1 MSSKINIC
9 EIVTG
14 HFRTLKDAD
23 TRKVSK
29 LDMFTF
35 LMLPIGLAIL
45 FATLAN
51 GMSKDLVSLLVNFS
65 AILTA
70 LLLSVL
76 VLVYDQESKINQNK
90 DNDTFYESKKTLLTE
105 LYYNICY
112 SVLCG
117 VFLVALCFF
126 SSMYESGAGGYISG
140 YDRKINFEIYSH
152 YIDFSFNFYRYILCP
167 FIIFFCVHLMLNIV
181 MIVKRMHS
189 LLTIS

>member
-9 EIVTG
+9 EIITG
-14 HFRTLKDAD
+14 HFRTLKDAGTD
-23 TRKVSK
+23 KVSMSD
-29 LDMFTF
+29 LLTF
-35 LMLPIGLAIL
+35 VVFPIALSII
-45 FATLAN
+45 FAVFAN

-76 VLVYDQESKINQNK
+76 VLVYDQESKIRQNK
-90 DNDTFYESKKTLLTE
+90 DNDIFFDSKKTLLTE

-117 VFLVALCFF
+117 VLLVALCFF
-126 SSMYESGAGGYISG
+126 SSLYPTGLDGYISG
-140 YDRKINFEIYSH
+140 INHPIVIDRVGFG
-152 YIDFSFNFYRYILCP
+152 FNFYRYCLSP
-167 FIIFFCVHLMLNIV
+167 LIIFFCVHLMLNIV

-189 LLTIS
+189 LLTLS